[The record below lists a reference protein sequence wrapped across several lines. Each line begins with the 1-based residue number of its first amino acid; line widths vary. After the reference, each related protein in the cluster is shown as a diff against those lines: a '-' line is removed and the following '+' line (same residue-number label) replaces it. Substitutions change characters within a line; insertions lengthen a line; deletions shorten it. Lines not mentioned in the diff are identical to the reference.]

1 LDTALIPRR
10 FNVPTVPRPVRTR
23 APDTEEAHPVS
34 ITRHL
39 RRPAGLGAIACAL
52 LVSLPSSA
60 AVAVADPLQAE
71 RSQER
76 YYSSYGRPDRPGPA
90 LAQERYL
97 SSYHEPKPLTPPQ
110 SRAASDATPWLPIA
124 LSIAGALLIVAASA
138 TQARHV
144 RTRRRAARAPS

>member
-1 LDTALIPRR
+1 M
-10 FNVPTVPRPVRTR
+10 
-23 APDTEEAHPVS
+23 S

-52 LVSLPSSA
+52 LVSLPSGA

-76 YYSSYGRPDRPGPA
+76 YYSSYGRPDRPDAA

-97 SSYHEPKPLTPPQ
+97 SSYAEPKPLTPPQ
-110 SRAASDATPWLPIA
+110 SPAASDATPWLPIS
-124 LSIAGALLIVAASA
+124 LSIAGALAIVAASA
-138 TQARHV
+138 TQARRV
-144 RTRRRAARAPS
+144 RIRRRAARAST